1 MQNPENKREIICDDS
16 FRSIFKCDR
25 IDMFKMNKEL
35 GQCVFPQYLCVRVL
49 FSKFDASGR
58 HLYEAPEAPA
68 AS

>member
-1 MQNPENKREIICDDS
+1 MQNPENKREIVCDDS
-16 FRSIFKCDR
+16 FRAVFKCDR

-35 GQCVFPQYLCVRVL
+35 GQCVLPQCLRVRVPVL
-49 FSKFDASGR
+49 KFDTSGR